1 MSRRPKTVTSSG
13 DSSKVCNHPGI
24 FKNMCIKCGICM
36 DGIAISMA
44 TTSKST
50 IKSAVDATFKTLTIA
65 GGQQLQLS
73 QEEAI
78 AIQASKSSSLKS
90 QRKLALV
97 LDLDHTL
104 VHSIQVEGP
113 MPSTSTA
120 LDDSLTQRN
129 PPVSDIP
136 INDMQ
141 CHHLPVEETSI
152 TAHGAQVI
160 LLLFPFSICSNY
172 NMIKTYWNKCC
183 LFSGITTLAD
193 EETTLSGSLSGIM

>member
-1 MSRRPKTVTSSG
+1 MSRRPKSVISSG
-13 DSSKVCNHPGI
+13 DGVKVCNHPGI

-36 DGIAISMA
+36 DGIAIA
-44 TTSKST
+44 TSKST
-50 IKSAVDATFKTLTIA
+50 VQSIAADGPTFKTLTIA

-113 MPSTSTA
+113 MPSTSA
-120 LDDSLTQRN
+120 ASDEPLPQRN
-129 PPVSDIP
+129 PSVSDIP

-152 TAHGAQVI
+152 SATGAQVI
-160 LLLFPFSICSNY
+160 LLL
-172 NMIKTYWNKCC
+172 
-183 LFSGITTLAD
+183 
-193 EETTLSGSLSGIM
+193 LSF